1 MGIRHLTPH
10 EFKAR
15 AAPIILEILETITSP
30 DTTTVDELNLD
41 VTFAENDEYARIR
54 LNQHSIQGSRHLTC
68 SHWEQYMPGIRTP
81 LALPI
86 GPTSTQRTFL

>member
-54 LNQHSIQGSRHLTC
+54 LN
-68 SHWEQYMPGIRTP
+68 
-81 LALPI
+81 
-86 GPTSTQRTFL
+86 